1 MKHLSMDFAEFLN
14 KRGVGYFLLCG
25 DNGKRTTIGV
35 LNAPTLEKMKLGYK
49 WGEFCLSQ
57 KLIAG
62 DMIRF
67 KFEINGTGVSRR
79 CHVFK
84 LA

>member
-1 MKHLSMDFAEFLN
+1 VDFADLLN
-14 KRGVGYFLLCG
+14 KWGVGYLLLCG

-35 LNAPTLEKMKLGYK
+35 LNAPNLEKMKLGYK
-49 WGEFCLSQ
+49 WGDFCLDQ
-57 KLIAG
+57 KFKAG

-67 KFEINGTGVSRR
+67 KFQINGSRVSRR
-79 CHVFK
+79 CHVYK

>member
-1 MKHLSMDFAEFLN
+1 MEFADFLN
-14 KRGVGYFLLCG
+14 KRGVGYLLLCG

-35 LNAPTLEKMKLGYK
+35 LNAPDLAKMKLGYK
-49 WGEFCLSQ
+49 WAGFCLEQ
-57 KLIAG
+57 KFSPG

-67 KFEINGTGVSRR
+67 KLEFNGSRVSRR
-79 CHVFK
+79 CHVYK